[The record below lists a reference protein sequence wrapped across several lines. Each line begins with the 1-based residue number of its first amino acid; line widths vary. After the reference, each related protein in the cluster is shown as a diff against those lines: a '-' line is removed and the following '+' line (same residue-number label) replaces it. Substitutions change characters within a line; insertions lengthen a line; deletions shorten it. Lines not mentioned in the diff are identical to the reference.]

1 MAIGTTTLTQ
11 IPPAIATFYDGVLLD
26 RMLPY
31 LVHAKYGQKRPVD
44 QKSGNTAKF
53 RRYGSLPAS
62 TTPLIEGSSPSPLQV
77 SITDYTETLLQY
89 GAYVEYTDIVE
100 YFNED
105 PVLTEFAELLGE
117 HAGDS
122 LDQVFRDKLNAGSSV
137 YRGGAV
143 AARNLI
149 VTKVT
154 EDELH
159 VIRRTLARANAK
171 PFKPVVKASTGV
183 GTSPLRP
190 AFIALI
196 HPDVSHDV
204 MKLTNFKPVAQYASL
219 VDVEEGEIGS
229 DGYFRFIETTNAK
242 YWASAGGSSGSA
254 MKTTDGT
261 NWDVYSIVILAEN
274 AYGITDL
281 QGAAMQTIV
290 KSKEQEGGPLN
301 QKGTMGWKGITGL
314 CILNDLLMLRY
325 EVCVSA

>member
-1 MAIGTTTLTQ
+1 MAVGTTTLTQ

-62 TTPLIEGSSPSPLQV
+62 STPLMEGMPPSPLQV
-77 SITDYTETLLQY
+77 SITDLTETLNQY
-89 GAYVEYTDIVE
+89 GAFVEYTDQVE

-105 PVLTEFAELLGE
+105 PVLTEFSELLGE

-122 LDQVFRDKLNAGSSV
+122 LDQVYRDKLNAGSSV

-154 EDELH
+154 EIELGI
-159 VIRRTLARANAK
+159 IRRTLARANAK

-190 AFIALI
+190 AFICLI
-196 HPDVSHDV
+196 HPDVSYDV
-204 MKLTNFKPVAQYASL
+204 MNLTNFKPVATYASL
-219 VDVEEGEIGS
+219 ADVEDGEIGS

-242 YWASAGGSSGSA
+242 FWASAGGTSGSS

-261 NWDVYSIVILAEN
+261 NWDVYSIIILADN
-274 AYGITDL
+274 AFGVTDL
-281 QGAAMQTIV
+281 SGAALETIV
-290 KSKEQEGGPLN
+290 KSKEVEGGPLN
-301 QKGTMGWKGITGL
+301 QKGTMGWKGVTGL

-325 EVCVSA
+325 EVCVNV